1 MMINSLRVFEKKIK
15 VSLERKFV
23 SFVLYRKVPP
33 SVSFYS
39 ASISVVFFFLLLVAP
54 FLYVACPCFFLFL
67 LLSKEQRFS

>member
-39 ASISVVFFFLLLVAP
+39 ASISVVFFFLLVAP